1 MLTVGAMFTFTV
13 IDSTRFGATTPAALP
28 IKLTQQKIVHSLC
41 LPLLGANIPTE
52 TLSQPKCTNRAA
64 EQRGQRLV
72 HTQQFAFPQTE
83 REWRG
88 MAQSAEPV
96 TTMWEVQVPEGIAP
110 GQAFQASVGGLLMV
124 RHSSLFFAA

>member
-1 MLTVGAMFTFTV
+1 MYTCPPHEAGTLTHKLYVPHRKHAAEHLNS
-13 IDSTRFGATTPAALP
+13 IDTAKKS
-28 IKLTQQKIVHSLC
+28 S
-41 LPLLGANIPTE
+41 
-52 TLSQPKCTNRAA
+52 TLSAVARRKHPDRNFVNRNAP
-64 EQRGQRLV
+64 RLV
-72 HTQQFAFPQTE
+72 HTQQQFAFPQTE